1 LVRGVE
7 CRIIIA
13 PRRVNVGHEEETLM
27 SLNRVLAAL
36 FLIFLAASSGISQEE
51 KAKFNK
57 NGQLEIP
64 PGVAEKARR
73 RRERLL
79 NPSFIKLEVE
89 PVSNCEDEE
98 LKKVADCYKARSKI
112 VLNLLM
118 TNTSSE
124 SITFNI
130 NSPYWPSNL
139 QLFRD
144 GELVPYR
151 KDVAPIVGKAP
162 TFLYRNISVELEPG
176 KTKVGDIIPLDTWY
190 EPLEPGHYQLDIKY
204 RFLPDGEWTN
214 TVSTTFEV
222 EPQ

>member
-1 LVRGVE
+1 LVGGVE
-7 CRIIIA
+7 CGTIIA
-13 PRRVNVGHEEETLM
+13 PRRVNVGHEEEKLM
-27 SLNRVLAAL
+27 SLNKALATL
-36 FLIFLAASSGISQEE
+36 FLVLIAASPGISQEE

-98 LKKVADCYKARSKI
+98 SKKIADCYKARSKI

-124 SITFNI
+124 SITFSI
-130 NSPYWPSNL
+130 SSPYWPNNP

-151 KDVAPIVGKAP
+151 KDVGPIVGQPP
-162 TFLYRNISVELEPG
+162 TFLYRKISVELEPG
-176 KTKVGDIIPLDTWY
+176 KTKVGDTISLDQWY
-190 EPLEPGHYQLDIKY
+190 EPLEPDHYQLDIKY
-204 RFLPDGEWTN
+204 RFLPDGGWTN
-214 TVSTTFEV
+214 TASTTFEV
-222 EPQ
+222 EPE

>member
-1 LVRGVE
+1 MWDNNRPPTGDVS
-7 CRIIIA
+7 
-13 PRRVNVGHEEETLM
+13 HEEEKLM
-27 SLNRVLAAL
+27 PLSRVLATL
-36 FLIFLAASSGISQEE
+36 FLVLLAAGSGVSQEE

-79 NPSFIKLEVE
+79 NPSFIRLEVE

-98 LKKVADCYKARSKI
+98 AKKVADCYKAHSKV

-124 SITFNI
+124 SFTFRI
-130 NSPYWPSNL
+130 SSPYWPNKP

-151 KDVAPIVGKAP
+151 KDAAEIADKPPAGI
-162 TFLYRNISVELEPG
+162 YNNYEVELEPG
-176 KTKVGDIIPLDTWY
+176 KTKVGTIISLEQWY

-204 RFLPDGEWTN
+204 RFLPDGGWTN
-214 TVSTTFEV
+214 TASTTFQV
-222 EPQ
+222 EPE